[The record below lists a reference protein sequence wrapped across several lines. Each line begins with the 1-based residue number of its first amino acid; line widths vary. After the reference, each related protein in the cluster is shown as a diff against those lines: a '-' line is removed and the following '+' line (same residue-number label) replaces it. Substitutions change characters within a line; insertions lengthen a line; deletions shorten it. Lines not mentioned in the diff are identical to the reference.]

1 MERLYLPR
9 PTTPERKAV
18 IAAYLGT
25 TLSRGDVCAHPQ

>member
-18 IAAYLGT
+18 IAAHLGT
-25 TLSRGDVCAHPQ
+25 TLSRGDVCAYPQ